1 MKNKDVFIEVSEL
14 RAIGSDNNN
23 WMLLKR
29 TKKKDQKTGA
39 ALGGY
44 SEWSGYKYYS
54 SLGSAAAKLAIR
66 GYTSSI
72 LTDRTGVTLELGDVP
87 QTAAIL
93 VPLAVA
99 VVGLVLASLRL
110 QRLDVA

>member
-54 SLGSAAAKLAIR
+54 SLGSAAAKLEEEMIR
-66 GYTSSI
+66 TCGAQTFTELARMADKI
-72 LTDRTGVTLELGDVP
+72 HGLLKETFTLAE
-87 QTAAIL
+87 
-93 VPLAVA
+93 
-99 VVGLVLASLRL
+99 SYKS
-110 QRLDVA
+110 